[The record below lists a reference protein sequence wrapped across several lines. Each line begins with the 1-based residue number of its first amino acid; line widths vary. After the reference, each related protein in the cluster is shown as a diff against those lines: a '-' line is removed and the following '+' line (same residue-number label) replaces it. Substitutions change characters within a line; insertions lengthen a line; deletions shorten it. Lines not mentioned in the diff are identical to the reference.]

1 MIYFKD
7 NQAINFMHTR
17 IEDRRATVCQI
28 VSIDSGGNTSVL
40 SEAASMCN
48 PRDNFSK
55 DIGRRLALTKALRK
69 SNYSKSE
76 RSLIW
81 QSYFSR

>member
-28 VSIDSGGNTSVL
+28 VNVDSDGNTSVV
-40 SEAASMCN
+40 SESASMCN

-55 DIGRRLALTKALRK
+55 EFGRKLALTKALRK
-69 SNYSKSE
+69 SNYNKSE
-76 RSLIW
+76 RALIW